1 MKSKKKKKNKKTT
14 QKLFEERTGVKYEN
28 WIQAWG
34 VTEQLKNK
42 VVEIVVPYRTKT
54 TTQSYSTGSSTLS
67 DSYFDIT
74 GLNAAANVAGAG
86 ASISLDL
93 FDGAAQFAYGEYG
106 EGAKNFARN
115 LPFARM
121 WFWKDDMNAITRMWA
136 Q

>member
-54 TTQSYSTGSSTLS
+54 TTQSY
-67 DSYFDIT
+67 
-74 GLNAAANVAGAG
+74 NKMV
-86 ASISLDL
+86 
-93 FDGAAQFAYGEYG
+93 
-106 EGAKNFARN
+106 
-115 LPFARM
+115 
-121 WFWKDDMNAITRMWA
+121 WK
-136 Q
+136 